1 MAAGRENAARAAAE
15 PRPVA
20 AAEESVLEVDGLTVA
35 FGAGDDVA
43 PALDAISFAIA
54 PGEVLGIVGE
64 SGSGKSVLVRAIMG
78 LLPEGGETRA
88 GAVRYR
94 GRDLTGLSDA
104 ELRPLRGMEIAHIL
118 PDAKSQLNPVL
129 RIERLMADV
138 VEAHADL
145 SDDEAHRRSVEAL
158 RLLSIPDPERRL
170 AAYPHELSGGMA
182 QRVCIA
188 LALTHDPDLIVAD
201 EPTAGLDVTVQRQ
214 VLDLMSET
222 IKRRR
227 TAQLIVTRDLGI
239 VAHYC
244 DRMAVMHDGRIVE
257 AGPTLEL
264 FDAPRDPYTQRLL
277 TAVRPGRRR
286 AEHHRPLSNS

>member
-1 MAAGRENAARAAAE
+1 MAADPQQAVALAPPGAE
-15 PRPVA
+15 VD
-20 AAEESVLEVDGLTVA
+20 VLEVADLTVA
-35 FGAGDDVA
+35 FGEGADVA
-43 PALDAISFAIA
+43 PALADVSFAVG
-54 PGEVLGIVGE
+54 PGEALGIVGE
-64 SGSGKSVLVRAIMG
+64 SGSGKSILVRAIMG
-78 LLPEGGETRA
+78 LLPEGGAARGGSVA
-88 GAVRYR
+88 YR
-94 GRDLTGLSDA
+94 GRELMGMAQD
-104 ELRPLRGMEIAHIL
+104 ELRALRGMEIAHIL

-129 RIERLMADV
+129 RIGELMRDV
-138 VEAHADL
+138 IDAHADV
-145 SDDEAHRRSVEAL
+145 DRDEAHRRSVEAL

-244 DRMAVMHDGRIVE
+244 DRMAVMHEGRIVE
-257 AGPTLEL
+257 AGPTQEL
-264 FDAPRDPYTQRLL
+264 FDAPRDPYTKRLL
-277 TAVRPGRRR
+277 EAVRPGRRR
-286 AEHHRPLSNS
+286 PEHRPR